1 MAPGCDSSGNAKRA
15 EMSYRL
21 EVKVN
26 RTQLTD
32 VDEKGSGGG
41 GAGEQC
47 GVG

>member
-1 MAPGCDSSGNAKRA
+1 MAAGCDSSGNAKKRA

-26 RTQLTD
+26 RTQLID

-41 GAGEQC
+41 GAGERC
-47 GVG
+47 G